1 MSDAPSAE
9 RRRASRV
16 PVAITVELR
25 NERGFSLHVS
35 SNLSAGGAFFGR
47 SIPHPVGEKVKVT
60 FSLPGEAQP
69 ITCQGEV
76 VSVPDKK
83 SFGMGVR
90 FLDLSSPDKVRL
102 DAFTHAQGGTP

>member
-1 MSDAPSAE
+1 MSDAPSPE

-60 FSLPGEAQP
+60 FALPGEAQS
-69 ITCQGEV
+69 ISCQGEV

-83 SFGMGVR
+83 NFGMGVR
-90 FLDLSSPDKVRL
+90 FLDLSAADRDRL
-102 DAFTHAQGGTP
+102 DAFTHGQGESP

>member
-1 MSDAPSAE
+1 MSDSPSPE

-25 NERGFSLHVS
+25 NDRGFSLHVS

-47 SIPHPVGEKVKVT
+47 SIPHPVGEQVWVT
-60 FSLPGEAQP
+60 FSLPGEDSP
-69 ITCQGEV
+69 IRCLGEV

-90 FLDLSSPDKVRL
+90 FLDLSVADRDRL
-102 DAFTHAQGGTP
+102 DGFTRGQENPP